1 MCMSNIL
8 AFFSKPERTSLRLT
22 PQLDTVIIEVSSVNP
37 LNPIVH
43 FWLHHTAHC
52 AEKIVSARLR
62 AGSASAER
70 VGQGEVGGVT
80 SRLLGLALKSP
91 WLALGG
97 PPPALTAWTGL
108 ENTTLTLQRAGFWQE
123 RLLGL

>member
-1 MCMSNIL
+1 M
-8 AFFSKPERTSLRLT
+8 
-22 PQLDTVIIEVSSVNP
+22 
-37 LNPIVH
+37 H

-52 AEKIVSARLR
+52 TEKIVSAHLH
-62 AGSASAER
+62 AGSVSAER

-80 SRLLGLALKSP
+80 GRVQGAVHMVAARLGFQKAVVGTGWATS
-91 WLALGG
+91 
-97 PPPALTAWTGL
+97 ALTAWTGL